1 MQYVLSFFRRAQ
13 EYFYGTDKAPGVYR
27 GMGRGANILDFADPM
42 QGVGGFGNH
51 FYLPLFH
58 KQAIIVLREELEYFT
73 IAPKGM
79 ARSAV
84 ARPPVGNRPPQA
96 SEEFAHLK
104 DACGDVLL
112 QRRQIFTALQR
123 NINKENNIAEQ
134 HLIDMLCMSG
144 FEQDDLWGYRAREA
158 NRCSITSTAMVL
170 LKTGVTHRGEL
181 PEGRAPH
188 QPAPRKPIGVERT
201 GVDPDAG
208 LEPLDTHVSEE
219 QLGEWVDDAQGG
231 SLRVNQHQLNTTQ
244 KLLLFWRKPAVRAHT
259 LTAAEMLVGRHRLG
273 GAERRHRD
281 QTAARTVLG
290 DARYPLAAGAR
301 MARAGQRPARPCV
314 GPPDLDARSEPG
326 TWAWADRRFER
337 IACSARD
344 TNCSYSIVDRY
355 SRVPR
360 TGAGGPRLSARG
372 GSTGAWGWIVRRG
385 STVAHYAFMCE
396 RRISSAISRTAC
408 SLRWSTSVSVS
419 SCLPMPRG

>member
-1 MQYVLSFFRRAQ
+1 MDASAPQEADGPPPFARLILDLRGVYFVIERETLMSLPESILLCLFPNGLVLPEGNPDETGDTTMQDEHVYHVDFDANCLQYVLSFFRRAQ

-42 QGVGGFGNH
+42 QGAGGFGNH

-123 NINKENNIAEQ
+123 NINKENNVAEQ

-244 KLLLFWRKPAVRAHT
+244 KLLLFWRKPARKCWWDGIDLVVPSDGIATKPQPAPSSATLGTLSRQERAWLEQGKGLLVR
-259 LTAAEMLVGRHRLG
+259 V
-273 GAERRHRD
+273 
-281 QTAARTVLG
+281 
-290 DARYPLAAGAR
+290 
-301 MARAGQRPARPCV
+301 
-314 GPPDLDARSEPG
+314 
-326 TWAWADRRFER
+326 W
-337 IACSARD
+337 
-344 TNCSYSIVDRY
+344 
-355 SRVPR
+355 
-360 TGAGGPRLSARG
+360 
-372 GSTGAWGWIVRRG
+372 VRRIW
-385 STVAHYAFMCE
+385 TLEV
-396 RRISSAISRTAC
+396 
-408 SLRWSTSVSVS
+408 SLI
-419 SCLPMPRG
+419 